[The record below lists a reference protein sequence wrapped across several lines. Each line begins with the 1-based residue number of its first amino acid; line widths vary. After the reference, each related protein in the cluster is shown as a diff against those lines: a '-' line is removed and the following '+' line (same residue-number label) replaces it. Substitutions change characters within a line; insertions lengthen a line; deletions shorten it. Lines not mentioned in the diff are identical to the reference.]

1 MALRPGTKLGAYEV
15 REQIGAG
22 GMGEVYRAT
31 DTRLKR
37 DVAIK
42 VLPEEF
48 ARDPERLA
56 RFRREAQ
63 LLASLNH
70 PNIATI
76 HGLEEADG
84 AHFLVME
91 LVSGETLAE
100 TIRDSGAGTRDSG
113 ANPSRDREGAGQR
126 RNIAAGGPL
135 ADARGTVTGA
145 VPIDD
150 ALAITTQICE
160 ALEHAHEKGVIHR
173 DLKPAN
179 VKLTPDGKV
188 KVLDFGLAKAFAG
201 DGTASNSPKPVYD
214 SNSPTVSRVPAQL
227 SPEFS
232 PTIPGTIMGT
242 AAYMSPEQARGK
254 TVDKRTDIWALGC
267 VLYELLTGEGAFYQS
282 PDRKRGAN
290 QSRNQSP
297 DREGGVPDRL
307 KRPVAGAPGSEQ
319 HDEPDTVQDIL
330 ARVLHAEPDWSLL
343 PENTSPGIRALLRRC
358 LEKDA
363 RKRLRDAAEIRMRI
377 DDARD
382 TASEASPG
390 IVTPAQA
397 TTAAPRGLRRP
408 VPAYIAVAWAVG
420 AAAMIGLVVA
430 FWRPAGNTGGAT
442 VAHVAVPLPEGLQVE
457 TGLLSGKPPLALSPD
472 GSQLVYVASGK
483 DTPLRLYLRALGSME
498 SKVLPGTDGADS
510 AFFSPDGN
518 WIGFFAQGKLKK
530 FSVTSGS
537 VETLADASGQ
547 NGRGGAWAQD
557 GTIYFAAAAAVGI
570 SKVPASGGAVQEVTR
585 LDREKGGEVSHR
597 FPDVL
602 PGGEA
607 MLYTVWTGPG
617 ADEKQI
623 HAVNL
628 KTGEK
633 KVLIRGG
640 HTGRYVPGPGGKRG
654 YLIYARGATL
664 MAVPFDPVRLS
675 VGSDSPVA
683 LIEGVQDGGEGSYY
697 AVSGAGAIAYV
708 SGGSVY
714 GESRL
719 VWVDREGKVE
729 ALDAPSRGYSDPR
742 LSPDGRRVAVTVEA
756 GALGT
761 WIYDLDRAT
770 LTPFVTEAGSS
781 QAPVWSPDGKMLFYR
796 GTRQGYRNVWRKA
809 VDGASP
815 EVRVT
820 TGDGNETPYDI
831 SPDGKRLVYSKGNRP
846 YYLRIENPPG
856 ALSPAAQPEL
866 QPVSTPRGRAARLS
880 PDGRWIAY
888 SSDESGRY
896 EVYVEPFLVSG
907 GKIQISINGG
917 QEPIW
922 ARNGRE
928 LFFRTGDQTMV
939 VDVTSAPQ
947 FAAGKPRDLFRGSF
961 PTSATGATGYDVS
974 ADGRRFLMVQ
984 PAETQ
989 PAPTQIHL
997 ILNWVEQLK
1006 QKIPLK

>member
-319 HDEPDTVQDIL
+319 DDEPDTVQDIL

-343 PENTSPGIRALLRRC
+343 PATTPHGVRSLLRRC

-363 RKRLRDAAEIRMRI
+363 RRRLRDAADVRI
-377 DDARD
+377 QIEE
-382 TASEASPG
+382 T
-390 IVTPAQA
+390 Q
-397 TTAAPRGLRRP
+397 AAPAGTEETGAPAPVQRSKLKMLGRALAGL
-408 VPAYIAVAWAVG
+408 AACLLAGVAGWE
-420 AAAMIGLVVA
+420 L
-430 FWRPAGNTGGAT
+430 RPAPAPQRVSRT
-442 VAHVAVPLPEGLQVE
+442 VIPLPPDKQLGGSFAPMV
-457 TGLLSGKPPLALSPD
+457 ALSPD
-472 GSQLVYVASGK
+472 GAQVAYTAGTVSTGQI
-483 DTPLRLYLRALGSME
+483 YLRAMDSSE
-498 SKVLPGTDGADS
+498 ARPVAGTEGGGDP
-510 AFFSPDGN
+510 FFSPDGQ
-518 WIGFFAQGKLKK
+518 WIGFFAAGKLKK
-530 FSVTSGS
+530 VSVT
-537 VETLADASGQ
+537 
-547 NGRGGAWAQD
+547 GGAALTLCVAPNERGATWGVDDNIILAPSNA
-557 GTIYFAAAAAVGI
+557 GGLF
-570 SKVPASGGAVQEVTR
+570 KVPAGGGTPQESTKV
-585 LDREKGGEVSHR
+585 KPGENSHR
-597 FPDVL
+597 WPQLLSDGKALIFTVEMSASTATPD
-602 PGGEA
+602 
-607 MLYTVWTGPG
+607 
-617 ADEKQI
+617 ADDI
-623 HAVNL
+623 WVRNL
-628 KTGEK
+628 NTGEDK
-633 KVLIRGG
+633 LLVHGG
-640 HTGRYVPGPGGKRG
+640 TYGRYVPTGHLVFYRAGT
-654 YLIYARGATL
+654 I
-664 MAVPFDPVRLS
+664 MAVPFDPQRLEVHGTPAPVVENVMATTGLTAGGQFS
-675 VGSDSPVA
+675 ISNNGSMVYV
-683 LIEGVQDGGEGSYY
+683 E
-697 AVSGAGAIAYV
+697 GAGQENA
-708 SGGSVY
+708 S
-714 GESRL
+714 L
-719 VWVDREGKVE
+719 TLTWVDRSGKE
-729 ALDAPSRGYSDPR
+729 TPLAAPPKPYLRPR
-742 LSPDGRRVAVTVEA
+742 LSPTGRQLAFEIT
-756 GALGT
+756 GPKT
-761 WIYDLDRAT
+761 DIWMFDLARET
-770 LTPFVTEAGSS
+770 LTPFTFAG
-781 QAPVWSPDGKMLFYR
+781 D
-796 GTRQGYRNVWRKA
+796 
-809 VDGASP
+809 
-815 EVRVT
+815 RVHVGWT
-820 TGDGNETPYDI
+820 
-831 SPDGKRLVYSKGNRP
+831 PDGKRIVFES
-846 YYLRIENPPG
+846 
-856 ALSPAAQPEL
+856 
-866 QPVSTPRGRAARLS
+866 QPVSGNFNLFWRLADGSGTEELLASNEYGFSAPAVTPDGKWLAYHQTVPKTQRDIYILPLDGDPRQAGAEGRKPRALLQEPFNEAAPMFS
-880 PDGRWIAY
+880 PDGRWLAY
-888 SSDESGRY
+888 VSDESGQY
-896 EVYVEPFLVSG
+896 EIYVRPFPSLDGKWRISTDG
-907 GKIQISINGG
+907 GEGPLWN
-917 QEPIW
+917 P
-922 ARNGRE
+922 NGRE
-928 LFFRTGDQTMV
+928 LFYRNGDKMMA
-939 VDVTSAPQ
+939 VDVTTQPTFSAGRPKMV
-947 FAAGKPRDLFRGSF
+947 FEGPYAPDPSGGRPN
-961 PTSATGATGYDVS
+961 YDVS
-974 ADGRRFLMVQ
+974 RDGQRFLMMKSLELQGVSL
-984 PAETQ
+984 
-989 PAPTQIHL
+989 TQINVV
-997 ILNWVEQLK
+997 LNWFEELK
-1006 QKIPLK
+1006 AKVPVGKVVSGA